1 MNASVG
7 KYPTL
12 FLSVGDKYRMLVSEL
27 ERFRMDP
34 QQTYVTG
41 TIPRQAPA
49 LVSNIPRYPNLAVY
63 QIRSGETLF
72 VLGVTVTR
80 GSRRK
85 LIASLSFDTHQSRKF
100 FWPVDGFDVI
110 FSKVIPDYQ
119 GQGIGLAVYRELIL
133 QLKWNLYATGSH
145 SRGGEKLWQRLSQT
159 PGIVVYALQQPDVV
173 VKPPLTAQGL
183 RLPNGEDFY
192 LAVDQNPW
200 SLIAVAE
207 DGPSDNALKKLM
219 KNA

>member
-1 MNASVG
+1 
-7 KYPTL
+7 
-12 FLSVGDKYRMLVSEL
+12 MLVSEL

-49 LVSNIPRYPNLAVY
+49 LLSNIPRHPNLAVY
-63 QIRSGETLF
+63 QLRSGKTF
-72 VLGVTVTR
+72 MLGVTATR

-85 LIASLSFDTHQSRKF
+85 LIASLSFATHQSSKF

-110 FSKVIPDYQ
+110 FSKVIPNYQ

-145 SRGGEKLWQRLSQT
+145 SPGGEKLWQRLSQT
-159 PGIVVYALQQPDVV
+159 SGIVVYALQQPDVV
-173 VKPPLTAQGL
+173 VKPQLTAQGL

-192 LAVDQNPW
+192 LAVGQNPW

-207 DGPSDNALKKLM
+207 DSLSNNTLKKLM